1 MNKCKFYPRLALV
14 NVTRNAQFYLP
25 YLLSCGGTA
34 AMYYMVVYL
43 SRSEIVASVRGA
55 GYLQSLMILGTGIVA
70 LFSIILLLYANGFV
84 MKRRRKELGLYNVL
98 GMEKRHIAHLMFW
111 ETLLCAF
118 CAIAGGI
125 AVGILL
131 SKFLLLLLMRLVR
144 LPVAFGFEISSSG
157 IVQTAVLFG
166 ILFLLTFLYNLVR
179 IGRANPIELLHS
191 DSAGER
197 EPRVKWPLVVV
208 GLLTLLGGY
217 FLALTVKTPVD
228 ALALFF
234 VAVFLV
240 IIGTFCLFTTGSIAA
255 LKALRRNKRFYYH
268 PKHFT
273 AVSGMLYRMKQ
284 NAVGLANICI
294 LSTMVL
300 VTVSTTVCL
309 YLGLDGTLNRMYPHD
324 LQITQEC
331 QTGSDPDFSALLQQ
345 AEASAAE
352 SGRSITS
359 QSHLVSSSSYALFS
373 GNAFLFS
380 YQDEQPGTLYRFTVI
395 TAEEYNRLTGQNT
408 ALQKD
413 EVLIYTSEGDMPNTI
428 YLKDQPFRVA
438 GRLDTFLDQS
448 RSLYSNMAYA
458 GLVVSDNSVL
468 HQLVTLEPDA
478 PDTTRT
484 FSTDLTLYL
493 DLDGTEEEKLSYY
506 ETLNTAFSSTESSV
520 SVQSRQ
526 QNTIEFYS
534 MYGGFLF
541 LGIFL
546 GVLFLAATVLIIYY
560 KQISEGYEDR
570 RRFAIMQQVGMSRRE
585 VRETINAQVLLVFFL
600 PLAAA
605 TLHILMA
612 FSMVR
617 KLLMLFALTD
627 ITLFILC
634 TLATLLVFSA
644 IYALVYSITAKS
656 YYKIVRGI

>member
-345 AEASAAE
+345 AETSAAE

-380 YQDEQPGTLYRFTVI
+380 YQEEQPGTLYRFTVI

-546 GVLFLAATVLIIYY
+546 GVLFLTATVLIIYY

-634 TLATLLVFSA
+634 TLSTLLVFSA

>member
-131 SKFLLLLLMRLVR
+131 SKFLLLLLLRLVR

-345 AEASAAE
+345 AETSAAE

>member
-255 LKALRRNKRFYYH
+255 LKALRRNKHFYYH

-345 AEASAAE
+345 AETSAAE

>member
-458 GLVVSDNSVL
+458 GLVVSDNNVL

-520 SVQSRQ
+520 SVQGRQ

>member
-179 IGRANPIELLHS
+179 IGRASPIELLHS

-331 QTGSDPDFSALLQQ
+331 QTGSDPDASALLQQ
-345 AEASAAE
+345 AETLAAE

-380 YQDEQPGTLYRFTVI
+380 YQEEQPGTLYRFTVI

-438 GRLDTFLDQS
+438 GRLDIFLDQS

-468 HQLVTLEPDA
+468 QQLVTLEPDA

-526 QNTIEFYS
+526 QSTIEFYS

-546 GVLFLAATVLIIYY
+546 GVLFLTATVLIIYY

-634 TLATLLVFSA
+634 TLSTLLVFSA

>member
-240 IIGTFCLFTTGSIAA
+240 IIGTFCLFTTGSIAT

-331 QTGSDPDFSALLQQ
+331 QTGSDPDASALLLQ
-345 AEASAAE
+345 AETLAAE

-380 YQDEQPGTLYRFTVI
+380 YQ
-395 TAEEYNRLTGQNT
+395 EE
-408 ALQKD
+408 
-413 EVLIYTSEGDMPNTI
+413 
-428 YLKDQPFRVA
+428 
-438 GRLDTFLDQS
+438 
-448 RSLYSNMAYA
+448 
-458 GLVVSDNSVL
+458 
-468 HQLVTLEPDA
+468 
-478 PDTTRT
+478 
-484 FSTDLTLYL
+484 
-493 DLDGTEEEKLSYY
+493 
-506 ETLNTAFSSTESSV
+506 
-520 SVQSRQ
+520 
-526 QNTIEFYS
+526 
-534 MYGGFLF
+534 
-541 LGIFL
+541 
-546 GVLFLAATVLIIYY
+546 
-560 KQISEGYEDR
+560 
-570 RRFAIMQQVGMSRRE
+570 
-585 VRETINAQVLLVFFL
+585 
-600 PLAAA
+600 
-605 TLHILMA
+605 
-612 FSMVR
+612 
-617 KLLMLFALTD
+617 
-627 ITLFILC
+627 
-634 TLATLLVFSA
+634 
-644 IYALVYSITAKS
+644 
-656 YYKIVRGI
+656 